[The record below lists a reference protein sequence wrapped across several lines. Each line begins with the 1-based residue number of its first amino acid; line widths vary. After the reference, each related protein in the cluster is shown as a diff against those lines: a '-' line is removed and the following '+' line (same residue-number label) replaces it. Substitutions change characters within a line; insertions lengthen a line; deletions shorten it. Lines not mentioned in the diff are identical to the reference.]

1 MKKNLRPGYITS
13 TTGGKAILKKV
24 RSKTNSDIYY
34 TYSNWETKE
43 IEGITFIP
51 VVKSSSKNENQVVHY
66 LRKDNVEYVKWP
78 FLQIISWCKIKKEN
92 LIQKVKKM

>member
-1 MKKNLRPGYITS
+1 MKKNLRPGYIA
-13 TTGGKAILKKV
+13 TTNGGKAILKKV

-51 VVKSSSKNENQVVHY
+51 VVKSSNNNEYQMIHY
-66 LRKDNVEYVKWP
+66 LRKDNVEYVK
-78 FLQIISWCKIKKEN
+78 
-92 LIQKVKKM
+92 